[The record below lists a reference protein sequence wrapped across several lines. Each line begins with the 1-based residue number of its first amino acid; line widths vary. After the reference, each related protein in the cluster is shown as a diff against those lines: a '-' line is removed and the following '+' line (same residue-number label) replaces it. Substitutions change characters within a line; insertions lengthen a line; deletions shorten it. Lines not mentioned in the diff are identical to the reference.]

1 MNGKY
6 IDPYLDDMPEITD
19 FSKGRKN
26 PFAEKIKNEGYTIT
40 TIEHFSPKDIADGQL
55 DDTKDII
62 QALIELMSVADSK
75 RLLAHIKENYNL
87 PCSPK
92 LWDAIEA

>member
-1 MNGKY
+1 M
-6 IDPYLDDMPEITD
+6 IDKHLNADFDDMPEITD

-26 PFAEKIKNEGYTIT
+26 PFAEKIKKEGYTIT
-40 TIEHFSPKDIADGQL
+40 TVEHFSPEDIATGNF

-62 QALIELMSVADSK
+62 QALLELMSVADSK
-75 RLLAHIKENYNL
+75 RLLAHIKEHYNI
-87 PCSPK
+87 PCSPQ